1 MQHAI
6 EWNENGRFS
15 VQLRRAIL
23 MPGREIENVIFL
35 GNTEIFEER
44 KHMAFLLL
52 LSLLICKSR
61 ANLIFQVLPNYI
73 FDFCGHLL
81 LKSFCLQCFALSDI

>member
-1 MQHAI
+1 
-6 EWNENGRFS
+6 
-15 VQLRRAIL
+15 

-44 KHMAFLLL
+44 KHVTFLPLL
-52 LSLLICKSR
+52 RPTYMQKSYR
-61 ANLIFQVLPNYI
+61 TI

-81 LKSFCLQCFALSDI
+81 LKTIA